1 MEALEADLEGLVVGE
16 EDLVALVDLEALV
29 AGAEVL
35 VDLEGLVVG
44 EEALEVLV
52 GLVAGVALAALV
64 AGAEDGVDEAGVDE
78 AGGANRLVELGG

>member
-1 MEALEADLEGLVVGE
+1 VAEAGEEALEGLVVGE

-44 EEALEVLV
+44 EEALEVLAGLV
-52 GLVAGVALAALV
+52 GLAALEALV
-64 AGAEDGVDEAGVDE
+64 AGAEDGVDE